1 MNQGIGIIRDW
12 KAQRYAEGA
21 DYALLLGEDQKIR
34 SYIASTVG
42 HAGISNVVIERFPN
56 QVSVMIK
63 TAKPGVVIGR
73 KGVTV
78 KELRGNLQA
87 LTGKRVS
94 IDVKEVKRP
103 ELDAKLVAESIVSQ
117 LERRISHSR
126 AMKRAIQSGMRA
138 GAVGIKVMCKGR
150 LHGSEMARVQWLRE
164 GRVPLH
170 TLRADLDYAQEEAGT
185 AYGRIGVKV
194 WIYLGDV
201 MPGGKEERD
210 EPVVA

>member
-1 MNQGIGIIRDW
+1 
-12 KAQRYAEGA
+12 
-21 DYALLLGEDQKIR
+21 LGEDQKIR
-34 SYIASTVG
+34 SYIASTIG

-78 KELRGNLQA
+78 KELRGELQA

-94 IDVKEVKRP
+94 IDVKEVERP

-126 AMKRAIQSGMRA
+126 AMKRAIQAGMRA
-138 GAVGIKVMCKGR
+138 GAVGIKVTCKGR

-170 TLRADLDYAQEEAGT
+170 TLRADIDFAQEEAGT

-201 MPGGKEERD
+201 MPEGKEERE
-210 EPVVA
+210 EPFVA